1 MAGGTQL
8 GGTFSLLGGY
18 DATPVK
24 LRQDQQRINLALQ
37 ESLAGQKAQDRGMTL
52 ADRGMTLAERKQTH
66 EEKLLER
73 EFAFKANEVKAQRAH
88 EEYLT
93 RLQQSGRVD
102 LAELTSAADTA
113 RQAADIRERQRA
125 QADSQEFQQK
135 QFAEK
140 LALDSSQFEARM
152 IADRMESDGK
162 FMLDISRGNREDA
175 RLSIDKQMAELQT
188 LKTQRELNNLPTPE
202 EAKAQR
208 AMDTRMAQLQLR
220 KVGLEL
226 EDMGAAAPV
235 LQIIREAE
243 ARLKQQQAEGLDPS
257 SRVADAQIG
266 NLEANA
272 ANTDAQT
279 EKTNLEIDRA
289 KKVFDEQDA
298 KKAKEKEG
306 SEEGFLDPEMAK
318 SGKVPPKAKTFL
330 TREEHDARELA
341 KQKEEGKSFFSKM
354 VGTGLTQKTGTG
366 ISIEAYNQIENLG
379 DNQSEEAADM
389 RKGLRRIAVLSA
401 KAGGEAFGFNRG
413 FFVNPIG
420 TAAGVVR
427 AAENALTTTLSS
439 DEAKELNNLIET
451 FEEKYHIELIGD

>member
-8 GGTFSLLGGY
+8 GGTFSLLGGF

-52 ADRGMTLAERKQTH
+52 AERKQTH
-66 EEKLLER
+66 EEKLFER

-152 IADRMESDGK
+152 IADRMESDSK

-220 KVGLEL
+220 KAAMEL
-226 EDMGAAAPV
+226 EDMGTAAPV
-235 LQIIREAE
+235 LQVIREAE
-243 ARLKQQQAEGLDPS
+243 ARLKQQQADGLDPS
-257 SRVADAQIG
+257 SRVADAQIESIKAG
-266 NLEANA
+266 TENTKMQTKKGDLE
-272 ANTDAQT
+272 
-279 EKTNLEIDRA
+279 LERA
-289 KKVFDEQDA
+289 GKAFEEMDA
-298 KKAKEKEG
+298 KKAAEG
-306 SEEGFLDPEMAK
+306 AGKAEEGFLDPEMAK

-420 TAAGVVR
+420 TAAGAVR

-439 DEAKELNNLIET
+439 DEAKELNNLIAT